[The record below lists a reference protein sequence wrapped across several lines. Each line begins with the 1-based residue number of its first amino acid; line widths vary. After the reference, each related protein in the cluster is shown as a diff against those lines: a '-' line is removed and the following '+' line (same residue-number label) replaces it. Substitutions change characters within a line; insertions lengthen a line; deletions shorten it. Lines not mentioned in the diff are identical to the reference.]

1 MARNLGPK
9 DITLNWSVPESRN
22 KREVFESDFLIL
34 ARYVPEEHKDDN
46 ARKWK
51 TTYLKFTR
59 GAVLKFFKVDV
70 KDAGELRLA
79 VSFEKDRVLF
89 AFNPQ
94 KGVPFYKLGKSG
106 NDRLVYN
113 SKLVEKFFDHWKLDK
128 AKSRYLIKVRFWAEL
143 NTIELFIGTP
153 YHTDTQLPVF
163 EDELLGKKNEYA
175 GVEGS

>member
-1 MARNLGPK
+1 MARNLDPK
-9 DITLNWSVPESRN
+9 DITLNWSVPMSRN

-34 ARYVPEEHKDDN
+34 ARYVPEEHKDDQV
-46 ARKWK
+46 RKWK

-70 KDAGELRLA
+70 KDAGDLRVA

-89 AFNPQ
+89 AFNPM

-113 SKLVEKFFDHWKLDK
+113 SNFFDHWKLDK
-128 AKSRYLIKVRFWAEL
+128 SKSRYLIKVRFWAEL
-143 NTIELFIGTP
+143 NTMELFLGTP
-153 YHTDTQLPVF
+153 YYADTQLPVF
-163 EDELLGKKNEYA
+163 EDELLGTKNEYA
-175 GVEGS
+175 DVAPAT